1 MKSAI
6 FYKKSLNHFEEEV
19 CGDNFQSIST
29 DNSKIAVLS
38 DGLGSGIKASILSI
52 LSTEII
58 TTMIEQGIS
67 LREVV
72 STISHTLPICKEREI
87 AYATFTIVQ
96 VFTDGRVKIVNFDNP
111 RPIIFKEG
119 KIYTAIPKELII
131 NDKIIKEYDFFMDK
145 DDFLFIMSD
154 GVVHAGVGNLLNF
167 GWGVENIEDY
177 LFNLCQKSK
186 DIKAIVDNLIDVTE
200 HYYGMKPGDD
210 ATLIGVKIIEKP
222 RVKIFTGPPIDPRK
236 DEIYAKDFM
245 NFKGKKIICGGTT
258 GNIIAESLGEEI
270 KINIDSTKK
279 SDLPPYGEL
288 SGIDLVTEGIL
299 TLQALNGLFTKCKES
314 LYEIESVQENKCN
327 GADKIFNIIK
337 ECEEI
342 YILVG
347 RKVNVIYH
355 NPALPFEMSIRSNL
369 IREMSSHL
377 ERLGKKVFL
386 EYC

>member
-131 NDKIIKEYDFFMDK
+131 NDKIIKEYEFFMDK

-222 RVKIFTGPPIDPRK
+222 RVKIFTGPPLTHEK
-236 DEIYAKDFM
+236 TK
-245 NFKGKKIICGGTT
+245 
-258 GNIIAESLGEEI
+258 
-270 KINIDSTKK
+270 STQR
-279 SDLPPYGEL
+279 
-288 SGIDLVTEGIL
+288 IL
-299 TLQALNGLFTKCKES
+299 
-314 LYEIESVQENKCN
+314 
-327 GADKIFNIIK
+327 
-337 ECEEI
+337 
-342 YILVG
+342 
-347 RKVNVIYH
+347 
-355 NPALPFEMSIRSNL
+355 
-369 IREMSSHL
+369 
-377 ERLGKKVFL
+377 
-386 EYC
+386 